1 MYLYIYVIHQYN
13 IVVELTN
20 VALLIVRQYTVREYH
35 RDVITTVEYISINSL
50 LRNSDTRESVD
61 DQNQR
66 GVAYSSGVYVYV
78 YVCERPFHA
87 RLYTVIIE
95 GSR

>member
-1 MYLYIYVIHQYN
+1 MYLYIYAIHQCN

-61 DQNQR
+61 DRNQR
-66 GVAYSSGVYVYV
+66 GV
-78 YVCERPFHA
+78 
-87 RLYTVIIE
+87 
-95 GSR
+95 